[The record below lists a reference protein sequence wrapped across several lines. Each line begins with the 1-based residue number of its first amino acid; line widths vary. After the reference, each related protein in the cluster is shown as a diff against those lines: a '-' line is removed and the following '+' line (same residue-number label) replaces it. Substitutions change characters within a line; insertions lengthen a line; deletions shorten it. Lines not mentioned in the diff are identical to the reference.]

1 MATLQ
6 KGHTFAGS
14 DEVTAEKLNNLVDQA
29 TISGIVNADIAA
41 GAAIAHTKLANITS
55 GRVLMGNSSNVPT
68 ATVISGDVTISNSG
82 VTAIAAGA
90 IATAEIADDAV
101 TSAKIADGTIAN
113 ANINASA
120 AIAGTKVAPNF
131 GSQNIETTGTLAAK
145 SGSVISGASTD
156 AALRVTQ
163 TGSGNAL
170 LIEDMTNPDGTPV
183 VVDASGNLILG
194 HTAAF
199 ATRLS
204 TASVTPSLQQL
215 GTAAGLSSNLNARF
229 SNDTAAGAT
238 YFAKSRSANRGEH
251 TIVNA
256 GDQLGHVTFG
266 GSDGAK
272 IVEAARISALVDG
285 APGTDDMPG
294 RITFSTTSD
303 GGASVTERMR
313 ITSDGT
319 LAVNSTNPPA
329 GSSLHVAGKVTA
341 TTFGDVTST
350 DGLVASVADGSS
362 IVRSSRASAGEAG
375 PQMDMRRAR
384 GTQAAKTVVASGDI
398 LGELRLLGYGGTSD
412 HEGARIRATVDGTP
426 GDNDMPTMLQFYTTA
441 DAAASVTERMRIKEN
456 GRVGINETSPA
467 STLHVAGDLTVSSA
481 TVATAATAGA
491 NGDVPAQVVGY
502 LVVSINGTSRKIPYY
517 AT

>member
-55 GRVLMGNSSNVPT
+55 GRVLMGNASNVPT

-113 ANINASA
+113 GNINASA
-120 AIAGTKVAPNF
+120 AIALSKLATGALPAGITVASAN
-131 GSQNIETTGTLAAK
+131 L
-145 SGSVISGASTD
+145 
-156 AALRVTQ
+156 
-163 TGSGNAL
+163 
-170 LIEDMTNPDGTPV
+170 
-183 VVDASGNLILG
+183 VDA
-194 HTAAF
+194 
-199 ATRLS
+199 
-204 TASVTPSLQQL
+204 
-215 GTAAGLSSNLNARF
+215 
-229 SNDTAAGAT
+229 
-238 YFAKSRSANRGEH
+238 

-256 GDQLGHVTFG
+256 DV
-266 GSDGAK
+266 SAS
-272 IVEAARISALVDG
+272 AAI
-285 APGTDDMPG
+285 
-294 RITFSTTSD
+294 
-303 GGASVTERMR
+303 
-313 ITSDGT
+313 
-319 LAVNSTNPPA
+319 A
-329 GSSLHVAGKVTA
+329 GSKINPAFTA
-341 TTFGDVTST
+341 NMTTTGTITASGGT
-350 DGLVASVADGSS
+350 IASVADASS
-362 IVRSSRASAGEAG
+362 IVRSSRASTDVNG
-375 PQMDMRRAR
+375 PQMDMRKAR

-426 GDNDMPTMLQFYTTA
+426 GDNDMPTMLQFFTTA
-441 DAAASVTERMRIKEN
+441 DAAATVTERMRIKEN

-502 LVVSINGTSRKIPYY
+502 LVVSINGTSCKIPYY

>member
-101 TSAKIADGTIAN
+101 TSAKIADGTIDN
-113 ANINASA
+113 GNINASA
-120 AIAGTKVAPNF
+120 AIALSKLATGALPAGITVA
-131 GSQNIETTGTLAAK
+131 
-145 SGSVISGASTD
+145 
-156 AALRVTQ
+156 
-163 TGSGNAL
+163 
-170 LIEDMTNPDGTPV
+170 
-183 VVDASGNLILG
+183 
-194 HTAAF
+194 
-199 ATRLS
+199 
-204 TASVTPSLQQL
+204 
-215 GTAAGLSSNLNARF
+215 
-229 SNDTAAGAT
+229 
-238 YFAKSRSANRGEH
+238 SANLVDG

-256 GDQLGHVTFG
+256 DVSASAAIAGSKINPAFTANMTTTGTITASG
-266 GSDGAK
+266 GTIAS
-272 IVEAARISALVDG
+272 
-285 APGTDDMPG
+285 GT
-294 RITFSTTSD
+294 I
-303 GGASVTERMR
+303 ASVT
-313 ITSDGT
+313 D
-319 LAVNSTNPPA
+319 A
-329 GSSLHVAGKVTA
+329 
-341 TTFGDVTST
+341 
-350 DGLVASVADGSS
+350 SS
-362 IVRSSRASAGEAG
+362 IVRSSRASTDVNG
-375 PQMDMRRAR
+375 PQMDMRKAR

-426 GDNDMPTMLQFYTTA
+426 GDNDMPTMLQFFTTA
-441 DAAASVTERMRIKEN
+441 DAAATVTERMRIKEN

-502 LVVSINGTSRKIPYY
+502 LVVSINGTSCKIPYY